1 MGHGRSNQDQ
11 DARYSNAARRYGAAI
26 ERLAR
31 GYEADAELRRD
42 LVQEIHAAL
51 WRSYGY
57 FEGQCSERS
66 WVYRIAHNVA
76 VSHLIA
82 RQRLKRENL
91 AGLDEVET
99 LPDGGDLEHEMA
111 ERRIVE
117 GLLATIHRL
126 APADR
131 QVMLLYLEDLS
142 AAEIGDVTGMSAG
155 AVAVRI
161 HRIKALL
168 AKPYTEKDTSNERS

>member
-1 MGHGRSNQDQ
+1 MARGQERNDQ
-11 DARYSNAARRYGAAI
+11 DRRYAAAARTYGPAI
-26 ERLAR
+26 ARLAR
-31 GYEADAELRRD
+31 GYEADPALRED

-51 WRSYGY
+51 WRSFAY

-66 WVYRIAHNVA
+66 WLYRVAHNVA

-82 RQRLKRENL
+82 RRRIRPESFGGLEEIEAL
-91 AGLDEVET
+91 AD
-99 LPDGGDLEHEMA
+99 DGDLETEA
-111 ERRIVE
+111 GERRVVE
-117 GLLATIHRL
+117 RLLATIHRL

-131 QVMLLYLEDLS
+131 QVILLYLEDLS
-142 AAEIGDVTGMSAG
+142 AAEIGEVTGLSAN

-168 AKPYTEKDTSNERS
+168 ARRFGGEGGEA

>member
-1 MGHGRSNQDQ
+1 MGHSRSNQDR
-11 DARYSNAARRYGAAI
+11 DALYANAARSYGAAI

-82 RQRLKRENL
+82 RRRLKRERL
-91 AGLDEVET
+91 AGLDEVEMF
-99 LPDGGDLEHEMA
+99 PDGGDLETETA
-111 ERRIVE
+111 GRRIVE
-117 GLLATIHRL
+117 RLLATIHRL
-126 APADR
+126 APPDR

-142 AAEIGDVTGMSAG
+142 AAEIADVTGMSAG

-168 AKPYTEKDTSNERS
+168 AKPFAEKGDLA

>member
-1 MGHGRSNQDQ
+1 MGQGRSSQDQ
-11 DARYSNAARRYGAAI
+11 DARYVAAARRYGAAI

-31 GYEADAELRRD
+31 GYEADAELCRD
-42 LVQEIHAAL
+42 LVQEVHAAL

-82 RQRLKRENL
+82 RRRLKRESL
-91 AGLDEVET
+91 SGLDEIEMI
-99 LPDGGDLEHEMA
+99 PAGDDLEEEA
-111 ERRIVE
+111 GSRRIVE
-117 GLLATIHRL
+117 RLLATIHRL
-126 APADR
+126 TPTDR

-142 AAEIGDVTGMSAG
+142 AAEIGEVTGMSAG

-168 AKPYTEKDTSNERS
+168 AKPYAEQGDLA

>member
-1 MGHGRSNQDQ
+1 MSQGPQASDQ
-11 DARYSNAARRYGAAI
+11 NARYAGAAKMFGPAVA
-26 ERLAR
+26 RLAR
-31 GYEADAELRRD
+31 GYEADPGLCQD

-51 WRSYGY
+51 WRSFAY

-66 WVYRIAHNVA
+66 WVYRVAHNVA

-82 RQRLKRENL
+82 RRRLKRESL
-91 AGLDEVET
+91 AGLDEVES
-99 LPDGGDLEHEMA
+99 LADDGDLECEIG
-111 ERRIVE
+111 EKRIVE
-117 GLLATIHRL
+117 RLLATIHRL

-131 QVMLLYLEDLS
+131 QVILLYLEDLT
-142 AAEIGDVTGMSAG
+142 AAEIADVTGLSAG

-168 AKPYTEKDTSNERS
+168 ARKFDSGDWA